1 MTAIILIIAA
11 LSLSAG
17 FYLLITGRRAPESGT
32 PAQHKVNIRKAAEPA
47 PRKVD
52 DSPPE
57 GLSAVECAAI
67 ELEEEDPIDI
77 FLDFDL
83 PIDFRMEAADKLE
96 KESGFKFNT
105 QLKLDNNQK
114 QGNNDCD
121 VDHRHGSATDE
132 DSAPTLVLTGE

>member
-17 FYLLITGRRAPESGT
+17 FYLLITGRREPESGT

-52 DSPPE
+52 ESPPE
-57 GLSAVECAAI
+57 GLSAIECAAA

-77 FLDFDL
+77 FLDLDL
-83 PIDFRMEAADKLE
+83 PIDFRMEAAEKLE
-96 KESGFKFNT
+96 KDSGFKFKT
-105 QLKLDNNQK
+105 QLKLDNNQQ

-121 VDHRHGSATDE
+121 VEKSEESATDE
-132 DSAPTLVLTGE
+132 ELAPELVLTGE

>member
-1 MTAIILIIAA
+1 MTVIILIVAA
-11 LSLSAG
+11 LSLLAG
-17 FYLLITGRRAPESGT
+17 FYLLITGRREPDFYP

-47 PRKVD
+47 SRKVD

-114 QGNNDCD
+114 KGNNDCD
-121 VDHRHGSATDE
+121 VETNEESATDE
-132 DSAPTLVLTGE
+132 ELVPPLVLTGE

>member
-1 MTAIILIIAA
+1 MAIIVLIVAA

-52 DSPPE
+52 ESPPE
-57 GLSAVECAAI
+57 GLSAIECAAA

-77 FLDFDL
+77 FLDLDL
-83 PIDFRMEAADKLE
+83 PYDFRMDAAEKLQND
-96 KESGFKFNT
+96 SGFEFHSPLN
-105 QLKLDNNQK
+105 QDNNSVQE
-114 QGNNDCD
+114 NNDCD
-121 VDHRHGSATDE
+121 LDHRHGSATDE

>member
-57 GLSAVECAAI
+57 GLSDNRP
-67 ELEEEDPIDI
+67 ELG
-77 FLDFDL
+77 
-83 PIDFRMEAADKLE
+83 K
-96 KESGFKFNT
+96 
-105 QLKLDNNQK
+105 
-114 QGNNDCD
+114 NDCD
-121 VDHRHGSATDE
+121 VDQTDEPATDE
-132 DSAPTLVLTGE
+132 DASPDLVLTGE

>member
-1 MTAIILIIAA
+1 MTVIILIVAA
-11 LSLSAG
+11 LSLLAG
-17 FYLLITGRRAPESGT
+17 FYLLITGRREQDSYH

-47 PRKVD
+47 SRKVD

-121 VDHRHGSATDE
+121 VETNEESATDE
-132 DSAPTLVLTGE
+132 ELVPPLVLTGE

>member
-1 MTAIILIIAA
+1 MTVIILIVAA
-11 LSLSAG
+11 LSLLAG
-17 FYLLITGRRAPESGT
+17 FYLLITGRREPDSYP
-32 PAQHKVNIRKAAEPA
+32 PAQQKVNIRKAAEPA
-47 PRKVD
+47 SRKVD

-114 QGNNDCD
+114 KGNNDCD
-121 VDHRHGSATDE
+121 VETNEESATDE
-132 DSAPTLVLTGE
+132 ELVPPLVLTGE

>member
-57 GLSAVECAAI
+57 GLSAIECAAA

-83 PIDFRMEAADKLE
+83 PIDFRMDAAEKLQSD
-96 KESGFKFNT
+96 SGFTFPSLFN
-105 QLKLDNNQK
+105 QDNRPELGK
-114 QGNNDCD
+114 NDCD
-121 VDHRHGSATDE
+121 VDHTDEPATDE
-132 DSAPTLVLTGE
+132 EARPDLVLTGE